1 MFVILKTGYFQ
12 LWVLYINESRIS
24 TTVIYIGII
33 GELNISKHKGVKNIF
48 PIIDLSKGF
57 KGTVGNQTFSS
68 CTGRRGRSMK
78 YDYTVD
84 GTSFV

>member
-48 PIIDLSKGF
+48 LIID
-57 KGTVGNQTFSS
+57 Q
-68 CTGRRGRSMK
+68 
-78 YDYTVD
+78 
-84 GTSFV
+84 